1 LKSRLVLVAAGLSLA
16 CSGIDD
22 GSPLEPDGSVAG
34 ASAGGSGGGT
44 GGGAPAASPRLN
56 PLGRPRCLAPAGF
69 TGSPRTTEEAVVLL
83 NALPKPTSV
92 ACFVETLPR
101 PLAIYATNSPFSAQ
115 PAFSSKSPRVFIKL
129 AQLWVS
135 VVIEGDSSYLLEF
148 GYRPPEAELTSI
160 KGELKFPLYD
170 AVPLSAPY
178 DRVRTG
184 ANTACGA
191 CHYNEAQSS
200 SIEFASAF
208 ASIAFRPRPDS
219 HIGLPSLVV
228 ENATCNW
235 SETPHRCEM
244 LSAIFD
250 DGPVVEAAFPD
261 GMATFF

>member
-1 LKSRLVLVAAGLSLA
+1 M
-16 CSGIDD
+16 
-22 GSPLEPDGSVAG
+22 
-34 ASAGGSGGGT
+34 
-44 GGGAPAASPRLN
+44 
-56 PLGRPRCLAPAGF
+56 APAGF
-69 TGSPRTTEEAVVLL
+69 TGSPRTTEEAVVRL

-92 ACFVETLPR
+92 ACFVETLTR

-115 PAFSSKSPRVFIKL
+115 PAFSNKSPRVFIKL

-160 KGELKFPLYD
+160 KGELKFPLND
-170 AVPLSAPY
+170 AVTLSAPY
-178 DRVRTG
+178 DRIRTG

-191 CHYNEAQSS
+191 CHYNEVR
-200 SIEFASAF
+200 SIDFTQAF
-208 ASIAFRPRPDS
+208 ASTAFLPRPDS
-219 HIGLPSLVV
+219 HIDLSSLAV